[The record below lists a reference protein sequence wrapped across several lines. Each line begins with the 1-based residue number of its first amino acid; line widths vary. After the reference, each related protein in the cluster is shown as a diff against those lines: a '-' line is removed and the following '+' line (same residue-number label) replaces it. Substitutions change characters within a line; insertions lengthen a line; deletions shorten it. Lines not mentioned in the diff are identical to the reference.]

1 MKKLK
6 FKDSPIQGITKEA
19 WSRNGTYRSI
29 ETWSGSVLLS
39 LANQEL
45 GHYPNVEAAHLAAQ
59 KHFES
64 SKEKN

>member
-6 FKDSPIQGITKEA
+6 FKKSSMPGVAKEA

-45 GHYPNVEAAHLAAQ
+45 GYYPNVEAAHCAAQ

-64 SKEKN
+64 SKEKS